1 MDLLIEERRSRSKL
15 ETAVSQE
22 LLALRQEIAKC
33 QCGNGN
39 GGHTQTINQGSLPN
53 DTKSLEEEI
62 IHLKRDKVLLLFVM
76 LSLNDWFRYGCLNHI
91 VYSA

>member
-1 MDLLIEERRSRSKL
+1 MHLLE
-15 ETAVSQE
+15 VSW
-22 LLALRQEIAKC
+22 LRQEIAKC

-62 IHLKRDKVLLLFVM
+62 IHLKRDKALLQTQVANLVQDNTIHKSVVPF
-76 LSLNDWFRYGCLNHI
+76 I
-91 VYSA
+91 I